1 MERRRTQPTLEA
13 WRIAMKTDI
22 RNLSHWQ
29 DAGNLLLAVWL
40 FVSPWLLNYSQEQ
53 LPAWNS
59 FAVAIIV
66 GVFAIAAMLKF
77 AKWEEWVNIAV
88 GVWLIIS
95 PWLLGYAA
103 TVAATQNHVVIGA
116 LVIILAGW
124 ELNAAEQATSRT

>member
-1 MERRRTQPTLEA
+1 
-13 WRIAMKTDI
+13 MKTDI

-66 GVFAIAAMLKF
+66 GVFAIAAMIKF
-77 AKWEEWVNIAV
+77 AQWEEWITIAV

-103 TVAATQNHVVIGA
+103 TVAAMQNHVVIGA
-116 LVIILAGW
+116 FVIILAGW
-124 ELNAAEQATSRT
+124 EINAAEQTTSST